1 MTRFTTE
8 QFNRL
13 NLVNNGDGTYS
24 MLQGKAVKN
33 NKIKEVL
40 PTVAGKSTVERLKE
54 TQKEIENS
62 SDKVKLIGHDAIK
75 SNTSIIKIQGIVQG
89 LNGST
94 GLMNNHWTNRK
105 KIKQLYCTVI
115 EDHLKSGAAKKHE
128 GKVTIEYIGYKSAF
142 MDWDNFCASAKFPF
156 DGLVKCGVIKDDNP
170 KIVTQFLPD
179 QIKCK
184 RAEQRVVIIIK
195 DI

>member
-1 MTRFTTE
+1 MGSNITPE
-8 QFNRL
+8 QFKQM
-13 NLVNNGDGTYS
+13 NLIDNGDGTYS
-24 MLQGKAVKN
+24 MQGRAVKN
-33 NKIKEVL
+33 DGIKSVL
-40 PTVAGKSTVERLKE
+40 PEKPTESLKE
-54 TQKEIENS
+54 RSMKLQEDIENYP
-62 SDKVKLIGHDAIK
+62 DKVKCEGHNANI

-89 LNGST
+89 LNGSS

-115 EDHLKSGAAKKHE
+115 QDHLKSGAAKKHE

-142 MDWDNFCASAKFPF
+142 MDWDNYCASFKFLG
-156 DGLVKCGVIKDDNP
+156 DGLVRCGVIKDDSP

-179 QIKCK
+179 QVKCK
-184 RAEQRVVIIIK
+184 RSEQRVVIIIK